1 MLRQTPYCKH
11 SVKEKLK
18 KRETYLTDFWIL
30 FRVSKLGTS
39 YNTRHFTG
47 PWEWFFFGNEITFWA
62 QAPCLILADPLGQA
76 LLGISNT
83 PRSLGAAICK
93 AKVSKVLWEFCE
105 NSASTI
111 SRLCWNMLSL
121 PTFQVYAGSTAG
133 HLQKMSCAREHRMSS
148 ACWSTK

>member
-39 YNTRHFTG
+39 YKHKTFQLGHG
-47 PWEWFFFGNEITFWA
+47 SGFFFGNEIHLLSA
-62 QAPCLILADPLGQA
+62 GQPCLILADPLGQA

-121 PTFQVYAGSTAG
+121 PTLSGLCRFHSRPPAKNVVCERA
-133 HLQKMSCAREHRMSS
+133 
-148 ACWSTK
+148 